1 MLPLETRPNIAKR
14 LCIKLFSET
23 MLGLDFFRST
33 YLHRKIRLILLVG
46 YRLCKS
52 GRAERVSF
60 DVVNN
65 LRKLSHVRKISEGA
79 LYFAEGALCFS
90 EEAPYSAEEALERKS
105 ML

>member
-1 MLPLETRPNIAKR
+1 MT
-14 LCIKLFSET
+14 
-23 MLGLDFFRST
+23 FFRST

-52 GRAERVSF
+52 GRAERVCF

-79 LYFAEGALCFS
+79 LYSAEGALYSAEGALCFS